1 MSNTIHLYEAGRLP
15 TLLCDRAMTLI
26 QAAGVRMAATA
37 SPATDAGTTIICVP
51 AHAVTPAAMIIHEVA
66 RRHAPVTQ
74 DAYTGGSLPGAA
86 EAVQ

>member
-1 MSNTIHLYEAGRLP
+1 MSATIHLYEAGRLP
-15 TLLCDRAMTLI
+15 TPLCDRAMTLI

-37 SPATDAGTTIICVP
+37 SPAADAGTTIICVP
-51 AHAVTPAAMIIHEVA
+51 AHAVTPTAMIINEVA